1 MYKRCLNQIS
11 IMYVAYIV
19 LYNVLV
25 LHIHVYLC
33 ITNGVDTIIYKHTH
47 TICTV
52 YGGHC
57 A

>member
-33 ITNGVDTIIYKHTH
+33 ITNGIDTIIYKHMH